1 MFQFPGFART
11 GLCIHPAV
19 TPSPCGVTLGFPI
32 RTSPDQGLFDGSPE
46 LIAAYHVLHR
56 LSTPRHPPRTL
67 TSLIA
72 WLTRCPP
79 LRSPWRFSDTPQ
91 CRRLSTATPAHPTR
105 YNRTRGSVA
114 TELARSALVER
125 TGNVHP
131 LFGCQRSRRLF
142 KSSGAAKENP
152 AVLFRGSAALSDAPV
167 LRARPTTIPE
177 ALAAVQPP
185 GRRFFSGPAPA
196 PPAQTLEPSGLEP
209 PTSWLQ
215 TRRSPS

>member
-1 MFQFPGFART
+1 MCAYPK
-11 GLCIHPAV
+11 
-19 TPSPCGVTLGFPI
+19 
-32 RTSPDQGLFDGSPE
+32 

-79 LRSPWRFSDTPQ
+79 LRSPWRLRDTPL

-114 TELARSALVER
+114 TELARSALIER

-131 LFGCQRSRRLF
+131 LFGCQRSRRSF
-142 KSSGAAKENP
+142 QSSGAAKENP
-152 AVLFRGSAALSDAPV
+152 PVLFRGSAAP
-167 LRARPTTIPE
+167 
-177 ALAAVQPP
+177 
-185 GRRFFSGPAPA
+185 GPAPCFRWQTNYYTNPSRSCPA
-196 PPAQTLEPSGLEP
+196 PWSRIFRDFYLEPSGLEP